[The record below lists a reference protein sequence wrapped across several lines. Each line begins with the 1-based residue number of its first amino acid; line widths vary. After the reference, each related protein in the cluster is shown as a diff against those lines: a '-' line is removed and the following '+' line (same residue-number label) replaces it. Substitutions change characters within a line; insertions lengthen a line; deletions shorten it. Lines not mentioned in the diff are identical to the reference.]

1 MTPIISVVIPTY
13 RRPHLLRRCLQRLLL
28 QTLPGNAFEVIVVD
42 DGQTED
48 TRATVDEFAARSGG
62 APAFR
67 YLTPQGTR
75 GPAAARN
82 RGWRAASAQLI
93 AFTDDDTEPEPQWLV
108 EGVRAL
114 TARVLGEP
122 ALPVAVTGRVV
133 VPLEGRPSDHARN
146 TQGLERAEFVTANA
160 FVRFD
165 ALQRVGGFDERF
177 TRAWREDSDLQ
188 YSLQQHG
195 GRIGH
200 ALNAVVLHPVREAPW
215 GISLGQQKNVCWDA
229 LLYKKHPQLYRIKVG
244 LHAPSRYYVVM
255 AVTVGAALG
264 LVTGH
269 FFVATALLLL
279 ALVVCLHFAWLRLR
293 GASREPRH
301 VAEMVVTSLAIP
313 YLALYWRWVGAW
325 RYKVWFL

>member
-1 MTPIISVVIPTY
+1 MTASISVVIPTC

-28 QTLPGNAFEVIVVD
+28 QTLPGTAFEVIVVD
-42 DGQTED
+42 DGRTDE

-82 RGWRAASAQLI
+82 RGWRAASAPFI
-93 AFTDDDTEPEPQWLV
+93 AFTDDDTEPQPQWLV
-108 EGVRAL
+108 EGLRAL
-114 TARVLGEP
+114 TAPVSGQ

-133 VPLEGRPSDHARN
+133 VPVSGPPSDHARN

-165 ALQRVGGFDERF
+165 ALQRVAGFDERF
-177 TRAWREDSDLQ
+177 ARAWREDSDLQ
-188 YSLQQHG
+188 FSLQQHG
-195 GRIGH
+195 GHIAH
-200 ALNAVVLHPVREAPW
+200 APGAVVLHPVREAPW

-229 LLYKKHPQLYRIKVG
+229 LLYKKHPQRYRITVG
-244 LHAPSRYYVVM
+244 LHAPLRYYVVVAATLG
-255 AVTVGAALG
+255 AVLALATGQLAAAAALSM
-264 LVTGH
+264 
-269 FFVATALLLL
+269 L
-279 ALVVCLHFAWLRLR
+279 ALIACLHFAWLRLR
-293 GASREPRH
+293 DASREPRH

-325 RYKVWFL
+325 RYRVWFV